1 MQHMNYESVCGGH
14 ITVLLTQSIAVLCD
28 GASGGRVVKC
38 WQEGVE
44 SFSQNV
50 LCQQFRIFF
59 ISLEDSA
66 QHNRVISD
74 TPGYFKVLT
83 LIACSKQY
91 KCEGS
96 YRIRKD
102 SHCEGCDKCFSALSD
117 TVEVNG
123 RRFSGVFSEKP
134 WDALCTSSSPLH
146 VWKKYIFIILWR
158 QE

>member
-1 MQHMNYESVCGGH
+1 MVPREEES
-14 ITVLLTQSIAVLCD
+14 S
-28 GASGGRVVKC
+28 
-38 WQEGVE
+38 
-44 SFSQNV
+44 NV
-50 LCQQFRIFF
+50 DRKEWKLFLRRFFVSRSEFF

-83 LIACSKQY
+83 PIACSKQY

-123 RRFSGVFSEKP
+123 RRFSVVFLEKP

-146 VWKKYIFIILWR
+146 I
-158 QE
+158 